1 MMRYGVRGGTER
13 EMTVWWGRTLY
24 WIATLI
30 ACLIV
35 LWNVWGYVFDTSDPV
50 ISIGP
55 LLLAGFIWLAGLA
68 CRKFAR

>member
-1 MMRYGVRGGTER
+1 
-13 EMTVWWGRTLY
+13 MTAWWGRTLY

-35 LWNVWGYVFDTSDPV
+35 LWNAWGYVLDTNNSYPV

-68 CRKFAR
+68 CRIFAR